1 MSKKREIDW
10 EVDKNSLNAPLRSLL
25 HEWAFTKKWK
35 KIYILQVF
43 HHLFPFLLSYATGH
57 RISAGSG
64 IFAPSNFFGT
74 EFPPFCILRITYT
87 CKKLL
92 TGAIL
97 CFQDYYFI
105 STSSPDDLHNMEGG
119 YCRTH
124 NMKVVFKVGPNSPA
138 AVLTQ
143 RCISF
148 LNPCIPTTQ
157 FLLISLFQH
166 MSKFS
171 LQFHSRPNIASLFT
185 RALPQKWPS
194 SLHE

>member
-1 MSKKREIDW
+1 MSLYKQVKK
-10 EVDKNSLNAPLRSLL
+10 
-25 HEWAFTKKWK
+25 F
-35 KIYILQVF
+35 YILQVF
-43 HHLFPFLLSYATGH
+43 HHLFPFLLSYATRH

-64 IFAPSNFFGT
+64 IFPPSNFFGT
-74 EFPPFCILRITYT
+74 EFPPLCILRITYT

-105 STSSPDDLHNMEGG
+105 STSSSDDLHNMEGG

-124 NMKVVFKVGPNSPA
+124 NMKVVFKVGPNSPRWS
-138 AVLTQ
+138 VDSKMYQFSKSLD
-143 RCISF
+143 
-148 LNPCIPTTQ
+148 TQ

-171 LQFHSRPNIASLFT
+171 LPFHSRPNITFLFT
-185 RALPQKWPS
+185 RTLPEKWPS
-194 SLHE
+194 SLWEKVIYVGKLNFENYGRYTSS

>member
-1 MSKKREIDW
+1 MSLYKQVKK
-10 EVDKNSLNAPLRSLL
+10 
-25 HEWAFTKKWK
+25 F
-35 KIYILQVF
+35 YILQVF
-43 HHLFPFLLSYATGH
+43 HHLFPFLLSYATRH

-64 IFAPSNFFGT
+64 IFPPSNFFRT

-124 NMKVVFKVGPNSPA
+124 NMKVVFKVGPNSPRWS
-138 AVLTQ
+138 VD
-143 RCISF
+143 SKMY
-148 LNPCIPTTQ
+148 Q
-157 FLLISLFQH
+157 FSKSLDSIQWIT
-166 MSKFS
+166 S
-171 LQFHSRPNIASLFT
+171 
-185 RALPQKWPS
+185 S
-194 SLHE
+194 SLSACSNICQNFPYNSTQGQI

>member
-1 MSKKREIDW
+1 M
-10 EVDKNSLNAPLRSLL
+10 
-25 HEWAFTKKWK
+25 
-35 KIYILQVF
+35 
-43 HHLFPFLLSYATGH
+43 
-57 RISAGSG
+57 
-64 IFAPSNFFGT
+64 
-74 EFPPFCILRITYT
+74 
-87 CKKLL
+87 L
-92 TGAIL
+92 TRAIL

-105 STSSPDDLHNMEGG
+105 STSSPDELHNMEGG

-194 SLHE
+194 SLVYMSKFCLYVRPSSLLQIFPSFSLSVLHLIH